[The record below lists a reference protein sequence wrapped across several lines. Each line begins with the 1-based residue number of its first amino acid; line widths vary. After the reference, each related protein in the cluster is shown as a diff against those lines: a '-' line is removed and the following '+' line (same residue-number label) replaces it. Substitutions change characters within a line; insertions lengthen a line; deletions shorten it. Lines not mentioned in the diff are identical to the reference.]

1 MLYSEYKKG
10 DYMILDIIRHA
21 DPDYANNTITEF
33 GKLEAKALADFLKDE
48 NIDRI
53 YTSPLGRAIDTAKP
67 LCEIKR
73 MDYVIL
79 PWTAE
84 SMDYMKRCTKPEN
97 CSYRFS
103 ILGGVEDYSDL
114 TDEDR
119 KAFLESLVK
128 SSDEFLASLGYV
140 REGAR
145 YKAASPNDEHVLVF
159 CHGGFGAAWISH
171 LLMLPP
177 GLGWCNI
184 RLRTTGI
191 TRFVFE
197 NNPEGFTFPV
207 LHWLSST
214 SHISLAGLRLNN
226 R

>member
-1 MLYSEYKKG
+1 MV
-10 DYMILDIIRHA
+10 LDIIRHA

-33 GKLEAKALADFLKDE
+33 GRLEAKALAEYLKDDE
-48 NIDRI
+48 IHRI

-67 LCEIKR
+67 LCEIKG
-73 MDYVIL
+73 MDYTIL

-84 SMDYMKRCTKPEN
+84 SMDYMRRCNKPEQ

-103 ILGGVEDYSDL
+103 ILNGVEDFTDF
-114 TDEDR
+114 TDEER
-119 KAFLESLVK
+119 NGSLEMLVER
-128 SSDEFLASLGYV
+128 SDEFLASLGYV

-145 YKAASPNDEHVLVF
+145 YKIVSPNDERILVF

-171 LLMLPP
+171 LLMRPP
-177 GLGWCNI
+177 AMGWCDI
-184 RLRTTGI
+184 RLTTTSI

-197 NNPEGFTFPV
+197 NNAEGYTFPV
-207 LHWLSST
+207 NRFISAT
-214 SHISLAGLRLNN
+214 NHISLAGLRLNN